1 MPNGNIGGLA
11 KPVISAA
18 TKVAQAGKVKAV
30 KTKLKVAV
38 SVKKKV

>member
-1 MPNGNIGGLA
+1 MSADVGGLA

-30 KTKLKVAV
+30 KTKLKIAV